1 MDIKQYGK
9 FVMIIIIVISLVYMM
24 MSLAISYNIIDTGLD
39 SFRFFC
45 DGQNRIIEFEA
56 KFK

>member
-9 FVMIIIIVISLVYMM
+9 FVMIITIVISLVCMM

-45 DGQNRIIEFEA
+45 DGQNCIIEFEA